1 MPKAGSSSER
11 WKKVKESLND
21 LIDQY
26 KIATNRES
34 SSSLSVDATAEL
46 CIRLI
51 SSPSVHNYSGIKSR
65 INHASSEWMKEFF
78 YLNGLDVLFTAL
90 LRLSSN
96 GAHLVDALLQIECVS
111 CIKAVT
117 NSQVG
122 VQQMID
128 NSQFVIYLTKGKI
141 KLSVHIEVYTYYII
155 IIMPV
160 MHARMDKYS

>member
-1 MPKAGSSSER
+1 MPKASSSSER

-26 KIATNRES
+26 KIVTNRES
-34 SSSLSVDATAEL
+34 NSSLSVDATAEL

-51 SSPSVHNYSGIKSR
+51 SSPSVHNYCGIKSR

-78 YLNGLDVLFTAL
+78 DLNGLDVLFTAL

-96 GAHLVDALLQIECVS
+96 GAHFVDALLQIECVS
-111 CIKAVT
+111 CIKAVM

-128 NSQFVIYLTKGKI
+128 NSQFVIYLTKGKV
-141 KLSVHIEVYTYYII
+141 KLNVLKYIQYIYTIL
-155 IIMPV
+155 
-160 MHARMDKYS
+160 